1 MYKYPV
7 IRKQV
12 LPAIQETGTE
22 AMETTIMTSSS
33 SRKKFEKR
41 MKQRVFTMYCYRM
54 YCIYRIAHPD
64 TRFDHKLIRLQKIAQ
79 AIQFQLAVAST
90 LGGAYHL
97 CHRPLPAL
105 AWALKQERLGRQ
117 LGCTSIVLRAY
128 VFKAINLGV
137 LGFVDISNRLM
148 AWCLV
153 QGRKEEFKELRQFIE
168 ASDVWLKA
176 KLKEK
181 FGGSNTVVKKE
192 EEDKEEERDTA
203 HGKE

>member
-1 MYKYPV
+1 M
-7 IRKQV
+7 QD
-12 LPAIQETGTE
+12 TE
-22 AMETTIMTSSS
+22 PEPEEMIASSK
-33 SRKKFEKR
+33 SRKKFEKI
-41 MKQRVFTMYCYRM
+41 MKQRLLAMYCYHM
-54 YCIYRIAHPD
+54 YRIYRIAHPD
-64 TRFDHKLIRLQKIAQ
+64 IRFDHKLIRLQKIAQ

-137 LGFVDISNRLM
+137 LGFINISNRLM
-148 AWCLV
+148 AWCLA
-153 QGRKEEFKELRQFIE
+153 QGRREEFKELRQFIE

-176 KLKEK
+176 KMKEK
-181 FGGSNTVVKKE
+181 FGSIRKGNKE
-192 EEDKEEERDTA
+192 KEGQA
-203 HGKE
+203 ALV